1 MTVMT
6 TPRAGEPA
14 RSFPYAANFEAR
26 AKAPQPAALPVSV
39 IRVAAEADPNILAR
53 IVQPMVKLDLMP
65 RGMYVLS
72 DDGGDMVAEFVF
84 AAEDSDQVKRL
95 ANILRAVIGV
105 ASVQL

>member
-39 IRVAAEADPNILAR
+39 IRIAAEADPNILAR
-53 IVQPMVKLDLMP
+53 IIQPMVKLDLMP

-72 DDGGDMVAEFVF
+72 DDGGRNGCRVRF
-84 AAEDSDQVKRL
+84 R
-95 ANILRAVIGV
+95 RRR
-105 ASVQL
+105 